1 VILVVALNPALDVTH
16 RLGQVEW
23 AGVNRPDAVHAR
35 PGGKGLNV
43 ARVLTA
49 LGADV
54 LLAGLAGGHTGN
66 ELRSALSTA
75 NIPAVFADIAGQTRR
90 TFAIVDSGRAQT
102 AMFNEPGPLV
112 TEAEYAAFLVL
123 FAEALPRSSGV
134 VLSGTLPPGLP
145 VSTYADL
152 ITMAAAAGVPALLD
166 TSGEALRLGL
176 TAGPAI
182 VKPNLPE
189 LEALTGRP
197 LLAAGTADAAARC
210 APASAEAGPLSA
222 LCAAAADLRSQGAA
236 AVVVT
241 LGAAGLLAVT
251 GEGTWLAQP
260 QPVTGNPT
268 GAGDAAAA
276 ALAQGMVAG
285 SPWADRIRRA
295 AALGAAAVAAPVAGE
310 FEPADY
316 ERALAAVQ
324 VTSWEPSSCR

>member
-43 ARVLTA
+43 ARVLQA

-66 ELRSALSTA
+66 ELRSALGTA
-75 NIPAVFADIAGQTRR
+75 DLPAVFAEISGDTRR
-90 TFAIVDSGRAQT
+90 TFAIVDSDRAQT

-112 TEAEYAAFLVL
+112 TEAEYAAFTEL
-123 FAEALPRSSGV
+123 FARALPRSSAV
-134 VLSGTLPPGLP
+134 VLSGSLPPGLP
-145 VSTYADL
+145 ASTYADL
-152 ITMAAAAGVPALLD
+152 ITVAAQAGIPALLD
-166 TSGEALRLGL
+166 TSGEALRLGVA
-176 TAGPAI
+176 AGPAI

-189 LEALTGRP
+189 LEAMTGH
-197 LLAAGTADAAARC
+197 LLRDGATTTTAGESEEREAVSW
-210 APASAEAGPLSA
+210 PAV
-222 LCAAAADLRSQGAA
+222 CAAAEDLRNQGAG

-241 LGAAGLLAVT
+241 LGADGLLAIT
-251 GEGTWLAQP
+251 GEGGWVARP
-260 QPVTGNPT
+260 QPVSGNPT

-276 ALAQGMVAG
+276 ALAQGLAAG
-285 SPWADRIRRA
+285 TPWADRARRA
-295 AALGAAAVAAPVAGE
+295 AALGAAAAAAAVAGE
-310 FEPADY
+310 FAPEAY

-324 VTSWEPSSCR
+324 VTSWERSKCH